1 MTGYVTLNN
10 FPQTID
16 KKTGINF
23 SLSVFLS
30 IAVCVVSV
38 LVSEAVKYRMNG
50 TDMSWAFVNLIKI
63 MNEPLFSTTVTFGI
77 TTFFQCHL
85 EQVTKEYMPKKS
97 YKLSTALLILV
108 LFYIFAFMFFIIYAM
123 YTWVHVVFAVYSVVI
138 WIVGIFAFAESFI
151 KIGNSVSG
159 ND

>member
-1 MTGYVTLNN
+1 MSGYVKLNK

-30 IAVCVVSV
+30 IGVCVVSV
-38 LVSEAVKYRMNG
+38 LISKIINSIMNE
-50 TDMSWAFVNLIKI
+50 TAMSWAFINLIKI

-77 TTFFQCHL
+77 TTYFQCHL
-85 EQVTKEYMPKKS
+85 EQVTKEYMPQKS
-97 YKLSTALLILV
+97 YKLSTALLVLV
-108 LFYIFAFMFFIIYAM
+108 IFYIFAFMFFMIYAM
-123 YTWVHVVFAVYSVVI
+123 HTWVHVVFAVYSVVI